1 MKHLS
6 IYRSLVC
13 ALAVILLV
21 LSLPSCMGKMLYRVT
36 VDDFT
41 YTLRGVGD
49 HVEQITVTR
58 DGKRIGSYR
67 KRGIKGELGGESYGF
82 FMSDLNFDGHP
93 DMFLLTGFTGTIQHY
108 ACYLWSPEQDT
119 YLYDA
124 ALSALGGMEID
135 SENQWLT
142 ARDYTLTI
150 DPATDDTPEFEIR
163 KDTFSVYRR
172 QNGIMTEV
180 HRKELTYYEE
190 SDIYCYAIFEPDEQ
204 GEWES
209 IRESWITADRFDR
222 DKYPMTAQGYEPK

>member
-1 MKHLS
+1 MK
-6 IYRSLVC
+6 RSAIWRPLAC
-13 ALAVILLV
+13 LLAVLLLT
-21 LSLPSCMGKMLYRVT
+21 LSLPSCTGKVLYQVT
-36 VDDFT
+36 VDDLT
-41 YTLRGVGD
+41 YTLRGVGE

-58 DGKRIGSYR
+58 NGKRVGSYQ

-82 FMSDLNFDGHP
+82 FVSDLNFDGHL
-93 DMFLLTGFTGTIQHY
+93 DMFLLTGITGTIQHY

-124 ALSALGGMEID
+124 PLSALGGMEID
-135 SENQWLT
+135 NENQWLT
-142 ARDYTLTI
+142 ARDYSLTV

-163 KDTFSVYRR
+163 KDTFSIYRR
-172 QNGIMTEV
+172 QNGILTEV

-190 SDIYCYAIFEPDEQ
+190 SDIYCYAVFEPDEQ

-222 DKYPMTAQGYEPK
+222 DKYPMDATGYHS